1 MKRINDNKRMVP
13 WKALTGLCMALA
25 VSAAGAAFPAYAGQV
40 TIAVDNQTGDDSL
53 QLEVAVGG
61 IPCMISAD
69 TGFLGSVEVPDGT
82 VTVDARVIDDVYG
95 YYDLEF
101 EPEVDS
107 TGGTAIR
114 INLSYG
120 ENYGDEGEDYAP
132 DLEGIE
138 TPEQWDPSTFDNGLP
153 DTGMEEIDLSGDS
166 ADTGFLVIKCEPVNA
181 FDEAVL
187 TLLDENYTP
196 YEIPL
201 HMEPYFFRARVEL
214 PAGTY
219 RETGLPEI
227 KFNEYASPDGKL
239 SYLWAHTGEA
249 AFGGFIEIKPGEETI
264 IDDLAIRTM
273 VDGNITVTDSRYYAA
288 KNKYEKEEQAEKELA
303 SAFEE
308 KNYETLPETTLPTAE
323 APEEEN
329 ASILETILG
338 FLKKAA
344 PFIVIV
350 LLFAGAAY
358 AVSLVRKK
366 YRDNN
371 RMY

>member
-1 MKRINDNKRMVP
+1 
-13 WKALTGLCMALA
+13 MALA
-25 VSAAGAAFPAYAGQV
+25 MSAAGASFPAYAGQV

-61 IPCMISAD
+61 VPCMISAD

-82 VTVDARVIDDVYG
+82 VAVDARVLDDVYG
-95 YYDLEF
+95 YYDLEYD
-101 EPEVDS
+101 PEVDS

-114 INLSYG
+114 INLSYS
-120 ENYGDEGEDYAP
+120 EHFGDEGALDAP

-138 TPEQWDPSTFDNGLP
+138 TPEQWDPATFDDGLP
-153 DTGMEEIDLSGDS
+153 DTGVEEIDLSGDS
-166 ADTGFLVIKCEPVNA
+166 ADTGFLVIRCEPVNA

-201 HMEPYFFRARVEL
+201 HMEPYFFRARVKL
-214 PAGTY
+214 PAGKY
-219 RETGLPEI
+219 RETGQPEI
-227 KFNEYASPDGKL
+227 TFNEYATPDGTL
-239 SYLWAHTGEA
+239 SYVWAHTGGT
-249 AFGGFIEIKPGEETI
+249 AFGGFIEIKPGEETEM
-264 IDDLAIRTM
+264 DDLVIRTM
-273 VDGNITVTDSRYYAA
+273 VEGNIVVTDSRYYTA
-288 KNKYEKEEQAEKELA
+288 KQIYEKEEQAEKELA

-308 KNYETLPETTLPTAE
+308 KNYETLPEATMPAAE
-323 APEEEN
+323 VPEEEN
-329 ASILETILG
+329 ASIMETILG

-350 LLFAGAAY
+350 ILLAGAAY
-358 AVSLVRKK
+358 AVSIMRKK
-366 YRDNN
+366 YHDNN